1 MSMFVYH
8 LGAWALAVGIAGAL
22 FAAVD
27 FIERGPR
34 K

>member
-1 MSMFVYH
+1 MSVFVYH
-8 LGAWALAVGIAGAL
+8 VGAWALAIAGAGAV